1 MSLGIMVMTQISAFV
16 SLDPTNMMIFKVFC
30 CCLCFFFVQNGSSNG
45 ALLIKNAQL
54 KHAGRYTCMAQT
66 PIDNATESA
75 QLVVRGKSWPVVTFQ
90 YCVVRSSLG
99 SSHNRFFLS
108 QKSSGDD

>member
-16 SLDPTNMMIFKVFC
+16 SLDPANMMIFKVSVVPC
-30 CCLCFFFVQNGSSNG
+30 AFFVQNGSSNG

-75 QLVVRGKSWPVVTFQ
+75 QLVVRGKS
-90 YCVVRSSLG
+90 
-99 SSHNRFFLS
+99 
-108 QKSSGDD
+108 

>member
-1 MSLGIMVMTQISAFV
+1 MRMLTRVAKHV
-16 SLDPTNMMIFKVFC
+16 SRDYGDDSNFSFC
-30 CCLCFFFVQNGSSNG
+30 KLRPSKYDDFQGFLLFLALFFVQNGSSNG

-75 QLVVRGKSWPVVTFQ
+75 QLVVRGKS
-90 YCVVRSSLG
+90 
-99 SSHNRFFLS
+99 
-108 QKSSGDD
+108 

>member
-1 MSLGIMVMTQISAFV
+1 M
-16 SLDPTNMMIFKVFC
+16 
-30 CCLCFFFVQNGSSNG
+30 QNGSSNG

-75 QLVVRGKSWPVVTFQ
+75 QLVVRGKSDP
-90 YCVVRSSLG
+90 L
-99 SSHNRFFLS
+99 
-108 QKSSGDD
+108 